1 MTPQSGAMQEAFID
15 ELGFWRDYCAEARN
29 RPWLEHLANCD
40 LLIEPKIQKLLD
52 QLGLPHGATVR
63 ALDIGSGP
71 LSVLGRNSPVYP
83 INLTGIDP
91 LADEYAGLLAEQN
104 LRRRY
109 PVIAMAAEEVDRLF
123 PAGHFDFVF
132 SRNAVDHCQHPAK
145 VIKNAVAVCR
155 DGGIVHFS
163 VFPCEGVHANYGGLH
178 QWNFEMI
185 DGAVLIWN
193 ATNRIQLNSI
203 IAPYRY
209 DAVMVPIE
217 TVGYSVQIE
226 VTIKKSK

>member
-109 PVIAMAAEEVDRLF
+109 PVLPWRLRRLIGCFPLAISTLYSRAMPLTIVNTLPRSSRTRSRYAATAASSTFRYF
-123 PAGHFDFVF
+123 H
-132 SRNAVDHCQHPAK
+132 AK
-145 VIKNAVAVCR
+145 ASTLTMEAFTN
-155 DGGIVHFS
+155 GI
-163 VFPCEGVHANYGGLH
+163 L
-178 QWNFEMI
+178 
-185 DGAVLIWN
+185 
-193 ATNRIQLNSI
+193 
-203 IAPYRY
+203 
-209 DAVMVPIE
+209 
-217 TVGYSVQIE
+217 
-226 VTIKKSK
+226 K